1 MMNTNEKRVLQ
12 GKFHIAANGHTTY
25 EIFYAVP
32 DILFEISSIL
42 VVKFGCTQPDLP
54 IVGLDEVITQC
65 RKGNI
70 ELGLGWDNWSG
81 FYVLANSSEGD
92 ELVKEIGTYLDTIIG
107 GKDFEKYIH
116 YW

>member
-1 MMNTNEKRVLQ
+1 MANLDEKRTLQ
-12 GKFHIAANGHTTY
+12 GKFYKAANGHETY

-32 DILFEISSIL
+32 DILFEISEIL
-42 VVKFGCTQPDLP
+42 VSKFRCTQPDLP
-54 IVGLDEVITQC
+54 IVGLDQVLTQC

-70 ELGLGWDNWSG
+70 ELALGWDNWSG
-81 FYVLANSSEGD
+81 FYMLANSSQSD
-92 ELVKEIGTYLDTIIG
+92 ILVREIGAYLDTIIG